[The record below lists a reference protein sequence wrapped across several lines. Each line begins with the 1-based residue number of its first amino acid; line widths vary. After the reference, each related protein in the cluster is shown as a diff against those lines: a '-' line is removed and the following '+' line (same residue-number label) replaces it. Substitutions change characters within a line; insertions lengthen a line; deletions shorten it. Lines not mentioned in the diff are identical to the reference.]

1 MASSQKGKR
10 YIQDVMDYSR
20 ELLEKE
26 DHSGL
31 RIRDIIGFEVPKGA
45 TVFLPYV
52 KCIPTVALLP
62 MYDTLIVGIGKVENI
77 KHMKDKTGLTF
88 DDIVTLAQKEKLV
101 LYVDVDC
108 PLCLDDMSNVIYEFV
123 DREVPLFF
131 GPLQS
136 TLLALK
142 TSTPSEVDVNGG
154 RQLLVNLARAGGK
167 KEERAL
173 EKVKTLATKMA
184 HLRGL
189 QQPLDEFMWLPFL
202 MTCASMKPTSEY
214 IRHLIEVGTSK
225 RQKEYVSALRRRLYM
240 IPKLFIAKAFD
251 STFSTNVGCRYFY
264 EGETNS
270 KETPTEVVY
279 AEQLD
284 PYELEFI
291 EKKLHIGYSES
302 IPLAEYSDLFDSRIT
317 NSLRQ
322 TVRRILTMSRQKGKS
337 FITLQNA
344 LDDYNRQVE
353 ELATRSTRR
362 TKMVYAMTDIL
373 RSNAGAIR
381 LLMEG
386 IAEKYLNAPH
396 KAWDC
401 FVVPKGYRHTISKWL
416 QEKTLNLESRLAGAS
431 PEIIHLYRTR
441 TCLEK
446 LKKRPKS

>member
-10 YIQDVMDYSR
+10 YVQDVLDYSR

-26 DHSGL
+26 DHSSL

-62 MYDTLIVGIGKVENI
+62 MYDTLIVGIGKVENT

-88 DDIVTLAQKEKLV
+88 DDIVTLAHKEKLV
-101 LYVDVDC
+101 IHIDVDC
-108 PLCLDDMSNVIYEFV
+108 PLCLEDMSNVIYEFV
-123 DREVPLFF
+123 DREVPFFF

-136 TLLALK
+136 ILLALK
-142 TSTPSEVDVNGG
+142 TATPSEVDLNGG
-154 RQLLVNLARAGGK
+154 RQLLVNLVRAEGK
-167 KEERAL
+167 KEERDL
-173 EKVKTLATKMA
+173 ERLKILATEMA
-184 HLRGL
+184 HSRGL
-189 QQPLDEFMWLPFL
+189 QQPLDEIMWAPYL

-214 IRHLIEVGTSK
+214 IRHLAKVVKDK
-225 RQKEYVSALRRRLYM
+225 RQKKYVDALWRRLYI
-240 IPKLFIAKAFD
+240 IPKLFVAKAFD
-251 STFSTNVGCRYFY
+251 STFSTNVGCRFFY

-270 KETPTEVVY
+270 EETSTAMH

-322 TVRRILTMSRQKGKS
+322 TVRRILTTSHQKGKS
-337 FITLQNA
+337 FIPLQNA

-386 IAEKYLNAPH
+386 VAEKYLNAPH

-401 FVVPKGYRHTISKWL
+401 FVVPKGYRQAMSKWL
-416 QEKTLNLESRLAGAS
+416 KEKTLNIESRLAGAS

-446 LKKRPKS
+446 LKKKPKS